1 MRGAPPDPRLPTTV
15 AGRYE
20 VVRVLGRGGMGVV
33 YEAIH
38 AWTRRRVALKVL
50 RAEFAG
56 DDAALQRFQREA
68 RLMAALRHPNI
79 VEVIDAGVEDGALWI
94 AMEYLHSQHII
105 YRDLKPENILLTR
118 DGHIKLVSLLVISNS
133 PAFLFA

>member
-1 MRGAPPDPRLPTTV
+1 MDRFAPLDESDS
-15 AGRYE
+15 AFYMSE
-20 VVRVLGRGGMGVV
+20 VL
-33 YEAIH
+33 
-38 AWTRRRVALKVL
+38 
-50 RAEFAG
+50 
-56 DDAALQRFQREA
+56 
-68 RLMAALRHPNI
+68 
-79 VEVIDAGVEDGALWI
+79 I